1 MKGWM
6 YFVVLLLGLGA
17 LAVYLFNK
25 PVANVETSEP
35 DVVVTADQMFD
46 EFFENEEKANLK
58 YRDKIVEVAGKIREI
73 DKSKN
78 KQIIVLNTKD
88 SLFGISCDISS
99 AKGLDYKK
107 GDFVKVKGVCA
118 GMLSD
123 VVMTRCSVSKK

>member
-46 EFFENEEKANLK
+46 EFF
-58 YRDKIVEVAGKIREI
+58 
-73 DKSKN
+73 
-78 KQIIVLNTKD
+78 
-88 SLFGISCDISS
+88 
-99 AKGLDYKK
+99 
-107 GDFVKVKGVCA
+107 
-118 GMLSD
+118 
-123 VVMTRCSVSKK
+123 